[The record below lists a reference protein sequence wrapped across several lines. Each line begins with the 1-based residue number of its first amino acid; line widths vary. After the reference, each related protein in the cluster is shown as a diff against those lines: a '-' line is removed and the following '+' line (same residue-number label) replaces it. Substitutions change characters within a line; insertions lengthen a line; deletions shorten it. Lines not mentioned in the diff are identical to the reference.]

1 MIKLR
6 RSLDR
11 MLHLQ
16 DLIFWIHI
24 LYYMLIKND
33 SSPRSGTKDIIKKQI
48 MLHRKDHFENT
59 DLVERKHF
67 LTNTFINKSRRHS
80 SSPEEQTDFHIFLQ
94 LRKNILKCMKAIHKE

>member
-33 SSPRSGTKDIIKKQI
+33 SSPRSGTKDIIKNNSCYTEK
-48 MLHRKDHFENT
+48 T
-59 DLVERKHF
+59 
-67 LTNTFINKSRRHS
+67 T
-80 SSPEEQTDFHIFLQ
+80 
-94 LRKNILKCMKAIHKE
+94 LKLLI

>member
-33 SSPRSGTKDIIKKQI
+33 SSPRSGTKDIIKNKSCYT
-48 MLHRKDHFENT
+48 DHFETT
-59 DLVERKHF
+59 DLVERKNF